1 MQMAIDEAGRGDGAA
16 AVDQLPSGKALR
28 DLGRLVDGDDPALVH
43 RHRRIADDAAL
54 RIDGDQPIDVSDE
67 QIDGLHAGLR
77 LRVSAGLVM
86 RGLTRVAIHRV
97 FAGMAE

>member
-28 DLGRLVDGDDPALVH
+28 DLGRLVDRDDPALVH

-77 LRVSAGLVM
+77 LSIPSRHARASLPWALAYPG
-86 RGLTRVAIHRV
+86 RRA
-97 FAGMAE
+97 A